1 MVADHA
7 IMLRWGWASAW
18 WPTAE
23 GEVLERWVRESRGG
37 KTGQLSFAP
46 RISYRYAV
54 GAASYTGRRRRFSGL
69 PDSFASATAAY
80 DAVAGLALGERPTV
94 SYHPRLPRVAVVRP
108 GIAAESLAPLAFGAI
123 LALAGLQG
131 QPDRAHAA

>member
-1 MVADHA
+1 MMAWSA
-7 IMLRWGWASAW
+7 TMLWWGWASAW

-23 GEVLERWVRESRGG
+23 GEILERWVWEGRGG

-54 GAASYTGRRRRFSGL
+54 GAASYTGRRRRFSAL
-69 PDSFASATAAY
+69 PDSFVSATAAY
-80 DAVAGLALGERPTV
+80 GALAGLAPGERATV
-94 SYHPRLPRVAVVRP
+94 YYHPRLPRVAVVRP

-131 QPDRAHAA
+131 